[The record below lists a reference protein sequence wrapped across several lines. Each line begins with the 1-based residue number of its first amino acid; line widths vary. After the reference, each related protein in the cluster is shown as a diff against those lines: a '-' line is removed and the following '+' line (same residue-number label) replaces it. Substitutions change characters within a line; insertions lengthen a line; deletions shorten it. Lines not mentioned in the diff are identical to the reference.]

1 MATNQTFTPIY
12 TVNTGSAGA
21 ISITGINQNY
31 THLVI
36 TGGFTRNING
46 NFGGR
51 GAEFQWN
58 GITSG
63 YRTRQIANLNDNGL
77 STTATQSITPVAGNL
92 LYAGRGNFEAWVLN
106 YTNTNFHKHA
116 TIKYTISGTTES
128 GGYTII
134 NNSLIPTT
142 SPISSIY
149 IYQNVDTFVDGDG
162 LTIWGVSN
170 A

>member
-12 TVNTGSAGA
+12 TVNTGAVGA
-21 ISITGINQNY
+21 ISITGISQSY

-36 TGGFTRNING
+36 TGGFTRNIAADA
-46 NFGGR
+46 GGR
-51 GAEFQWN
+51 GAEFQFN

-63 YRTRQIANLNDNGL
+63 YRYRQIANLNDNYFG
-77 STTATQSITPVAGNL
+77 TTTQSIVPVAGNL
-92 LYAGRGNFEAWVLN
+92 LYAGRGNFEAWIFN
-106 YTNTNFHKHA
+106 YRNTNFHKHA
-116 TIKYTISGTTES
+116 TIKYTISGTNAS

-134 NNSLIPTT
+134 TNSLIPTT
-142 SPISSIY
+142 AAISSIY
-149 IYQNVDTFVDGDG
+149 IYQNVDTFVNGDG